1 MKKFELL
8 ITWLT
13 AYASTLYRRVGGKTV
28 GIAVALVTLILFGD
42 TLLPL
47 LGHVL
52 HVLIEVIES
61 ALEHFLES
69 AFHVSPRQAQIILF
83 YSGLA
88 LVLCLSWYLW
98 RKAHYTA
105 LRVYATAQERRRAL
119 ASSAKAATWFRTM
132 VIAGALG
139 TAVYLFT

>member
-1 MKKFELL
+1 
-8 ITWLT
+8 
-13 AYASTLYRRVGGKTV
+13 
-28 GIAVALVTLILFGD
+28 LILFGD

-61 ALEHFLES
+61 ALEHFLEP

-88 LVLCLSWYLW
+88 LAIYLWWYLW
-98 RKAHYTA
+98 RKAHSAA
-105 LRVYATAQERRRAL
+105 LRAYATAQERRRAI
-119 ASSAKAATWFRTM
+119 ASSVRAAAWFRTM
-132 VIAGALG
+132 VITGALG

>member
-8 ITWLT
+8 IIWLT
-13 AYASTLYRRVGGKTV
+13 AYASALYRWIGGKTV
-28 GIAVALVTLILFGD
+28 GVVVALITLILFGD

-47 LGHVL
+47 LGHIL
-52 HVLIEVIES
+52 HVLFEVIES

-88 LVLCLSWYLW
+88 LVLCFSWYLW
-98 RKAHYTA
+98 RKAHSTA
-105 LRVYATAQERRRAL
+105 RRVYATAQERRHAI
-119 ASSAKAATWFRTM
+119 ASSAKAAAWFRAM
-132 VIAGALG
+132 VITGALG

>member
-1 MKKFELL
+1 MRTLFSEYLSAVWCRIDRK
-8 ITWLT
+8 T
-13 AYASTLYRRVGGKTV
+13 AV
-28 GIAVALVTLILFGD
+28 LVTALFILFLFGD

-61 ALEHFLES
+61 VLEHFLES

-88 LVLCLSWYLW
+88 LAIYLSWYLL
-98 RKAHYTA
+98 RKAYFTA
-105 LRVYATAQERRRAL
+105 LSVYATAQERRRAI
-119 ASSAKAATWFRTM
+119 ANSAKAATWFRIM
-132 VIAGALG
+132 AMAGALG
-139 TAVYLFT
+139 MTLYLFN

>member
-8 ITWLT
+8 IAWLI
-13 AYASTLYRRVGGKTV
+13 AYAIALYRRIGGKTV

-88 LVLCLSWYLW
+88 LTIYLSWYLW
-98 RKAHYTA
+98 RKAHSTA
-105 LRVYATAQERRRAL
+105 RRVYATAQERRRAI
-119 ASSAKAATWFRTM
+119 ANSAKAAAWFRTM
-132 VIAGALG
+132 VITGALG